1 MTRLYLLLYFLFL
14 TFQVG
19 GQVQLPNNQAPVLPA
34 RPLPAEAYKNNLL
47 KVGHDMMMSLM
58 MLSLVMMFL
67 MIMSLKVMS

>member
-1 MTRLYLLLYFLFL
+1 M
-14 TFQVG
+14 
-19 GQVQLPNNQAPVLPA
+19 QLPNNQAPVLPA